1 MQGRLDAVI
10 DALHVLPTRGRVRM
24 TFTLIFFPGNVLWVD
39 AKFFQDLKQT
49 QDSTSEDGKGTKYK
63 LTGRATGMQDLG

>member
-1 MQGRLDAVI
+1 
-10 DALHVLPTRGRVRM
+10 M